1 LVLIIAEEFARPA
14 SGGDAAGVSVR
25 LRRLLASL
33 SESLG
38 VGCESLGHPGLELGS
53 GGTEGEDSLDVR

>member
-1 LVLIIAEEFARPA
+1 MPYVSERPLQNWLVLIIAEEFARPA

-33 SESLG
+33 SE
-38 VGCESLGHPGLELGS
+38 
-53 GGTEGEDSLDVR
+53 